1 MRDVTLSIGV
11 PDLVSG
17 RRPVVPPFA
26 RMARTSG
33 TVEVRFAV
41 NAAGNASVQ
50 SADGPD
56 LLKPAAE
63 QAVASWVFR
72 RTTADR
78 LYLVAVFNYNAESA
92 AAAVKP
98 QDPGNP

>member
-1 MRDVTLSIGV
+1 VTLSVGV

-26 RMARTSG
+26 RMARASG

-41 NAAGNASVQ
+41 NAAGNAAVQ
-50 SADGPD
+50 AADGPD

-78 LYLVAVFNYNAESA
+78 LNLVAVFNYSGEGASA
-92 AAAVKP
+92 AVRP
-98 QDPGNP
+98 QEPGNL